1 MPFSYDDPETGA
13 ENCCMRM
20 PEHQVVR
27 LLLVDE
33 ERLVRAALQKLVESW
48 PEYEVVGDVGSKEE
62 TFAVLDRLDP
72 DVVLLSLPFE
82 ESQSVELVSELV
94 QRSGRAQ
101 LLVLVGE
108 GEANLAAEIVRLGAR
123 GVVRKNRAP
132 EELRRAIQTVHEG
145 REIWLDR
152 ASLAML
158 VSMGTRRLENAKS
171 SLTELTQREQ
181 EVVKLVVKGLKNKEV
196 GERLFISETTV
207 RHHLTTIFTK
217 LDVRNRFEL
226 IDQVHRQRFTLAEP
240 AWLPSDTKDGR
251 GGRDEGTK

>member
-1 MPFSYDDPETGA
+1 MPFSYDDAALHA
-13 ENCCMRM
+13 ENERMRM
-20 PEHQVVR
+20 PEHRAIR

-48 PEYEVVGDVGSKEE
+48 PEYEVVGEVGSKEE
-62 TFAVLDRLDP
+62 TLGMLDRLDP
-72 DVVLLSLPFE
+72 DVVLLSLPGE
-82 ESQSVELVSELV
+82 ETQSVEIVSELV
-94 QRSGRAQ
+94 QVAGRAQ

-108 GEANLAAEIVRLGAR
+108 GVPGLAAEIVRMGAR

-132 EELRRAIQTVHEG
+132 DELRRAIQTVHEG

-158 VSMGTRRLENAKS
+158 VTTGSRRLENPKS
-171 SLTELTQREQ
+171 SLAQLTLRER
-181 EVVKLVVKGLKNKEV
+181 EVVNLVIKGLKNKEV

-217 LDVRNRFEL
+217 LEVRNRFEL
-226 IDQVHRQRFTLAEP
+226 IDQVHRHRFTPAEP
-240 AWLPSDTKDGR
+240 AWLPHDAKEAR
-251 GGRDEGTK
+251 GGRNEGTK